1 MTAGAEAEAQP
12 LGLDLWQWRLAGGDA
27 SDLSADEQARAA
39 RFVFDRDRA
48 RYIAGRAALRRV
60 LGRCLDLA
68 PREIR
73 FRYGAFGRPLVA
85 GLSFNLSHTGDFA
98 ALVVTPVPDLPLGID
113 IETVG
118 PIEMAV
124 AEANFAAPEIATLR
138 AMPDAVQQAAFY
150 RCWTRKEAYLKA
162 VGTGLSTDL
171 SSFCVTLSPDD
182 PPRLLSCAGDE
193 PGHWT
198 LLDLAT
204 PEGIA
209 GALAIRNCG
218 RPIRLR
224 LRGAP

>member
-1 MTAGAEAEAQP
+1 MTAGAGAEAQP
-12 LGLDLWQWRLAGGDA
+12 LSLDLWQWRLDGRDA
-27 SDLSADEQARAA
+27 CDLSADEQARAA

-48 RYIAGRAALRRV
+48 RYIAGRAALRRI
-60 LGRCLDLA
+60 LGRYLGRA
-68 PREIR
+68 PRDIR

-85 GLSFNLSHTGDFA
+85 GLSFNLSHTGDLA
-98 ALVVTPVPDLPLGID
+98 ALVVAPVADLPLGID
-113 IETVG
+113 IETVR

-124 AEANFAAPEIATLR
+124 AEAHFAAPEMATLR
-138 AMPDAVQQAAFY
+138 ALPDAGQQAAFY

-162 VGTGLSTDL
+162 IGTGLSTDL
-171 SSFCVTLSPDD
+171 SSFCVTLAPGD

-193 PGHWT
+193 PGRWT